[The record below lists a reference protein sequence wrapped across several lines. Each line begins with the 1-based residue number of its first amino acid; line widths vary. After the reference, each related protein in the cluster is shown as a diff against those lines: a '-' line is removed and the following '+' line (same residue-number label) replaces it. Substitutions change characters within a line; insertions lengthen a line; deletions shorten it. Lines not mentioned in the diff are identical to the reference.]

1 MQRAALNLWEYTDM
15 LSGPLKAL
23 LGVIAVA
30 GYQNRD
36 KIGELLR
43 GIQNPQREGAPAP
56 QGGPGGQQPGGL
68 GGIFGGPGGFGDLLG
83 GLTTGGILS
92 GGIGDLLKTFQQ
104 NGHAEKAESWVKAGP
119 NTAIQGD
126 QLSEALGSDVLNELA
141 AKTGLS
147 HQEIVDRLSRDL
159 PKAVDDLT
167 PDGRIPDPE
176 EDLPNTASNE
186 TSADR
191 PSTVV

>member
-1 MQRAALNLWEYTDM
+1 M

-36 KIGELLR
+36 RIGELLR
-43 GIQNPQREGAPAP
+43 GLQNPQRDGAQPP
-56 QGGPGGQQPGGL
+56 RDNPSGQQASGL

-83 GLTTGGILS
+83 GLSTGSILS
-92 GGIGDLLKTFQQ
+92 GGLADLLKTFQQ

-119 NTAIQGD
+119 NTEIEVD
-126 QLSEALGSDVLNELA
+126 QLSEALGPDVLNELA

-167 PDGRIPDPE
+167 PEGRIPAD
-176 EDLPNTASNE
+176 EDEFLSSASDA
-186 TSADR
+186 TTRDR
-191 PSTVV
+191 PSNLI